1 ARQKWNIVED
11 KDFQATPN
19 SRNEMMMN
27 EAMEFAGHLRRC
39 EKDIRK
45 MQASTEDLLST
56 VKAVMS
62 APLPRVYEEVGG
74 GKVIPMTAS
83 TASGVVGAPNG
94 PIVPIGGADYNAEE
108 MSRVVKSAGKLVESE
123 VLAPME
129 RWMNAFVL
137 IQQRMK
143 RLESLRLEVDSRRRT
158 VAKLGK
164 KVDVQRARLPQTRA
178 KGEYEMENTIKI
190 LQHKESKL
198 SACRQS
204 YKEHESLVF
213 HQLENVITDSV
224 WLKSYLSGV
233 LRIQSEALRSAN
245 TALGEQKARVP
256 GSRGYPLPVEANS
269 GASTPL
275 QSLPPAGM
283 PEVIAARRDEREN
296 VPRLQNGQ
304 QGGIRAKVGRN
315 HSAGASVGLGHSK
328 DSLYTLDDAPAAP
341 THRIPATQV
350 PTAYD
355 AYNEAAYSRNA
366 VPAW

>member
-1 ARQKWNIVED
+1 
-11 KDFQATPN
+11 
-19 SRNEMMMN
+19 MMMR
-27 EAMEFAGHLRRC
+27 EAMEFAAHLRRC

-45 MQASTEDLLST
+45 MQAATEDLLGTIKS
-56 VKAVMS
+56 VMS
-62 APLPRVYEEVGG
+62 APLPRVYEDMGAGKRRVGG
-74 GKVIPMTAS
+74 PAP
-83 TASGVVGAPNG
+83 SGAGSG
-94 PIVPIGGADYNAEE
+94 PIVPIGGGDYNADE
-108 MSRVVKSAGKLVESE
+108 MSRVIKGAGKLVESE

-245 TALGEQKARVP
+245 AALGEQKARVP
-256 GSRGYPLPVEANS
+256 GSRAYALPAD
-269 GASTPL
+269 ASSAPVAA
-275 QSLPPAGM
+275 LPAASAHVD
-283 PEVIAARRDEREN
+283 VIAARHDEGLAPVAQANLRS
-296 VPRLQNGQ
+296 
-304 QGGIRAKVGRN
+304 KVARN
-315 HSAGASVGLGHSK
+315 PSTGAPMGLGHSK
-328 DSLYTLDDAPAAP
+328 DSLYTLDDMPAAP
-341 THRIPATQV
+341 THRIPASQNV
-350 PTAYD
+350 SAAYD
-355 AYNEAAYSRNA
+355 HHHHYDDMGYSQDA
-366 VPAW
+366 TPAW